1 MLGIAKILTFWDLVF
16 DDDVKLFERDAIM
29 TDNGIEPFGK
39 GAGGW
44 VLVVILPM
52 GHSVLEGEMKS
63 ASLAHAR
70 GLLCHFAVKSL
81 LATNFVNEI
90 GRRDSTSKLASR
102 ARLRYV
108 SLILRSLTIGGRS
121 PE

>member
-1 MLGIAKILTFWDLVF
+1 MMMLSCLGRGLGDGFWSSF
-16 DDDVKLFERDAIM
+16 YQ
-29 TDNGIEPFGK
+29 
-39 GAGGW
+39 W
-44 VLVVILPM
+44 